1 MLVDERGVV
10 VELLPREVVGPE
22 RPSGDW
28 LRELEVSEP
37 AVPVLEDEVPMS
49 LPELAPGT
57 GVEIAVTEI
66 DLIGADLKCV
76 FRRCKDAV
84 SGTAGGVHETKL
96 EREPRIT

>member
-37 AVPVLEDEVPMS
+37 AVPVLEDEDEVPMS
-49 LPELAPGT
+49 LPELAPGVPVVLVLLPT
-57 GVEIAVTEI
+57 DPLWPAPELALGVPIVELLDPVV
-66 DLIGADLKCV
+66 L
-76 FRRCKDAV
+76 
-84 SGTAGGVHETKL
+84 
-96 EREPRIT
+96 